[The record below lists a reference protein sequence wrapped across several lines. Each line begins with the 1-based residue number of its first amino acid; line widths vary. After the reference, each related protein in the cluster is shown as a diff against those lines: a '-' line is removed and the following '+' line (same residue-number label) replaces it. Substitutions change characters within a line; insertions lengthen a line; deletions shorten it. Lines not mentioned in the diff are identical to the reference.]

1 MSVVMTLRVV
11 GDGTATEKLAAED
24 PTLFTNIVDRARDLG
39 VISHR
44 FYASDNEILVVDE
57 WPSPEAFQHFFDE
70 NAPEIQKIMKT
81 AGVTSEPEITFWR
94 KLDTGDDV
102 G

>member
-11 GDGTATEKLAAED
+11 GDGEAAERLAAEE
-24 PTLFTNIVDRARDLG
+24 PSLFSDTIAGATERGL
-39 VISHR
+39 ISHR

-57 WPSPEAFQHFFDE
+57 WPSREAFQDFFHD
-70 NAPEIQKIMKT
+70 AGPQIQQVMSRV
-81 AGVTSEPEITFWR
+81 GVSTEPVITFWR
-94 KLDTGDDV
+94 KLETNDDV